1 MPYLVKLKKS
11 AEKELDHLPPRIHE
25 KVIHIL
31 LSLQENPF
39 PSNSKKLRG
48 RDGYRIRV
56 GDYRVL
62 YLIDQSDRSIEVIS
76 VAHRREVYR
85 F

>member
-1 MPYLVKLKKS
+1 MPYVVRVKRS
-11 AEKELDHLPPRIHE
+11 VEKELDHLPPRIYE
-25 KVIHIL
+25 KVIHLL
-31 LSLQENPF
+31 LSLKENPF
-39 PSNSKKLRG
+39 PPNSKKLRG

-56 GDYRVL
+56 GDYRIL
-62 YLIDQSDRSIEVIS
+62 YLIDQSDRSIEIIS